1 VLEGLKMEFSDI
13 TEEIKYR
20 RGKEIENFND
30 WKRDHTDSVLR
41 FENHPYNQLFYKDKD
56 SENIIVEFPNDSNNT
71 MTYEKFCEIKT
82 NYLYALSFLNGAE
95 VKIRKVCTGSYY
107 TVGKTDSEI
116 VITYSFKK
124 LNHLKFNKYIPLN
137 NPFNRG
143 DKILNQLFV
152 FCFDSFTEWNKKI
165 DLNTIIFYLNNSEQA
180 KSIDERVFIQMIAFE
195 RLTTMYSEFLGEK
208 EEFMPSQ
215 KKFEPIKNELF
226 AVLDKHKMEFGHAYE
241 IVKSKIGNINQIK
254 RLSTKEKMFK
264 LIQDV
269 KIPISPAI
277 ENLVNNVR
285 NKTIHKGDIGTGKE
299 GIINF
304 YLLDELIREIILR
317 LINYNGKRESII
329 LLKKENTKA

>member
-1 VLEGLKMEFSDI
+1 
-13 TEEIKYR
+13 
-20 RGKEIENFND
+20 
-30 WKRDHTDSVLR
+30 
-41 FENHPYNQLFYKDKD
+41 
-56 SENIIVEFPNDSNNT
+56 

-195 RLTTMYSEFLGEK
+195 RL
-208 EEFMPSQ
+208 
-215 KKFEPIKNELF
+215 PIKNELF